1 MIAIIDYGAG
11 NIRSVLNM
19 LKALGLKG
27 KIVEKPA
34 ELDGTT
40 RIILPGVGHYD
51 HGMDGLAARGL
62 IDPLHEAVLERR
74 IPCLG
79 ICLGAQLIARGSEEG
94 DRPGLG
100 WVDADVVAFDRARIK
115 AHLKVPHMGWAETWT
130 NPGSQLPKGF
140 EAALPQDA
148 QFYYVHSFHLSC
160 DRPEQAVL
168 RAYHGYE
175 FAAGVQR
182 DNILG
187 AQFHPE
193 KSHRFGKAFLKAFTQ
208 WAPLEA
214 TA

>member
-1 MIAIIDYGAG
+1 MIAIINYGAG

-27 KIVEKPA
+27 RIVDAPA
-34 ELDGTT
+34 GLDGAT

-51 HGMDGLAARGL
+51 HGMEGLAARGL

-100 WVDADVVAFDRARIK
+100 WVDADVVAFDRSRMG
-115 AHLKVPHMGWAETWT
+115 AHLKVPHIGWAETWT
-130 NPGSQLPKGF
+130 NPGSPLPAEFKIAVP
-140 EAALPQDA
+140 EDA
-148 QFYYVHSFHLSC
+148 RFYYVHSFHLSC
-160 DRPEQAVL
+160 DTPSDAVL
-168 RAYHGYE
+168 RAHHGYE
-175 FAAGVQR
+175 FAAGVQSG
-182 DNILG
+182 NILG

-193 KSHRFGKAFLKAFTQ
+193 KSHRFGKAFLKAFIQ
-208 WAPLEA
+208 WTPSKDKA
-214 TA
+214 